1 MKKSKSFLIADPDK
15 HGVDLFASLLKEFSP
30 DAVVHTV
37 SDGAQAVEWLDSCQ
51 PSALPD
57 AIIMDYSMP
66 NMNGAEV
73 LDHICRKPRYHL
85 LAKFI
90 LSAVSDK
97 EYMDGCLHK
106 GAIEY
111 FIKPEET
118 TGLRS
123 IASRIT
129 RYVKAIS

>member
-1 MKKSKSFLIADPDK
+1 MKNTVNFLIADPDRA
-15 HGVDLFASLLKEFSP
+15 GVDLFASLLKEISP

-37 SDGAQAVEWLDSCQ
+37 SDGAEAVEWLEACQ
-51 PSALPD
+51 EAALPD
-57 AIIMDYSMP
+57 AIIMDYNMP
-66 NMNGAEV
+66 KMNGADV

-97 EYMDGCLHK
+97 AYMDGCLHK

-111 FIKPEET
+111 FIKPSGL
-118 TGLRS
+118 TGLRA
-123 IASRIT
+123 IAARIT
-129 RYVKAIS
+129 RYLKTIS